1 MPQLAA
7 TTRPA
12 PAPPAATGAPPPR
25 PLPQQPAPAPR
36 GPRRQV
42 PPHSCRTRSTHPRVL
57 APPRTGTATPP
68 LPTAGRAPAPAAPAR
83 EAASPP
89 TADAPS
95 PPAAARRAC
104 RTRLRNPRVL
114 APPRTGTAT
123 PPLPTAVRAPAPA
136 APAREAASP
145 PTEGAPDRRPVPAFA
160 VPVAPCHRAPR
171 MTAAP
176 PPPLQ
181 AHPPGPNEPSGPS
194 APPPRD
200 PDCTPSAHRM
210 AQQQP
215 ATPGSRPGWW
225 RRTSTPPGFF
235 EPRLRI
241 ASVGHGGPGLPRR
254 RARGSAGRRLDLGV
268 APGADSPRRRI
279 DRRRATGEVHRQLL
293 RGRRPR
299 RECGRTGSTE
309 KGCPHTFGGTLHG
322 GNPTRRRAELT
333 VAQVLRLG
341 WREPG
346 GLPRQ
351 VRCRA
356 RAAGGNAERHSGIPQ
371 PARGARS

>member
-42 PPHSCRTRSTHPRVL
+42 PPHSCRTRSTH
-57 APPRTGTATPP
+57 
-68 LPTAGRAPAPAAPAR
+68 
-83 EAASPP
+83 
-89 TADAPS
+89 
-95 PPAAARRAC
+95 
-104 RTRLRNPRVL
+104 PRVL

-235 EPRLRI
+235 EPRLSPARTW
-241 ASVGHGGPGLPRR
+241 AEQADCKR
-254 RARGSAGRRLDLGV
+254 RAR
-268 APGADSPRRRI
+268 
-279 DRRRATGEVHRQLL
+279 
-293 RGRRPR
+293 RPR
-299 RECGRTGSTE
+299 SPAPARTWLGRSETGSR
-309 KGCPHTFGGTLHG
+309 GC
-322 GNPTRRRAELT
+322 
-333 VAQVLRLG
+333 
-341 WREPG
+341 
-346 GLPRQ
+346 
-351 VRCRA
+351 
-356 RAAGGNAERHSGIPQ
+356 AGC
-371 PARGARS
+371 